1 MLCDVKSNIAQRT
14 TMKKTQIA
22 ALYEGL
28 TLLWMLDPQAVQWE
42 REGEASLK
50 LLLEG
55 LKK

>member
-1 MLCDVKSNIAQRT
+1 
-14 TMKKTQIA
+14 MKKTQIA

-42 REGEASLK
+42 KEGEASIK

>member
-1 MLCDVKSNIAQRT
+1 MLCDVGTSIAQRA

-42 REGEASLK
+42 KEGEASIK

>member
-1 MLCDVKSNIAQRT
+1 MLCDVGTSIAQRT

-42 REGEASLK
+42 KEGEVSIK
-50 LLLEG
+50 LLL
-55 LKK
+55 